1 MNKIFKVIW
10 SKSKQCYIVVSEMA
24 KNHSGK
30 KKIVVASILAAMAV
44 GADMSASVHAV
55 DEGTAKPG
63 GIALGSGSFA
73 GSDGSI
79 ALGKKSYAV
88 GTQRDGTTDPSIAIG
103 QRAVAIGNSSLAVGL
118 DTDIRNSYAVAV
130 GRYATVN
137 GDYGIGMGFKSV
149 ATEHATAVGE
159 SARSKKMGAAAYG
172 VSARG
177 YSQGGVA
184 IGIQSLAGANTFN
197 ADGTPKTFIWND
209 DETTISSYQKFG
221 DVSIGLRTMATGGNA
236 TALGRS
242 AAATEANSIAIG
254 GGDGNALDDNKERTK
269 ASAEK
274 AAAIG
279 YSALASGKSASALGT
294 KASASAENATAIGTG
309 AAASEA
315 NATALGKGATAEKAD
330 AIAIGTGATSGGTSG
345 IAMGNDA
352 QAQAADTIAVG
363 SSSRASNDND
373 SAFGN
378 AATAAGS
385 GSTAIGYQANTTAA
399 NSTAIGAA
407 AQSTKASAT
416 ALGNGAKAFSTS
428 GIAIGEGATV
438 GVAEGRT
445 TAGTTPAVDASNSI
459 AIGKNAK
466 VLAGSGSI
474 ALGANTQITASDVGT
489 SSGSA
494 QKTYPY
500 MLTNTQGTDAVADKE
515 NGIVAIGTKRS
526 STDTGFARRLTG
538 VAGGVGDYDAV
549 NLKQAKAIES
559 SLKKGERHI
568 KATSYTPNG
577 SGTITLNYVDGEN
590 KDVSNETATITDVA
604 KKSDEWTLGIK
615 TTTTT
620 GTKTT
625 SSVSNITPTAPS
637 GSTKKVISLEAG
649 KNIAIDANGNN
660 VKISTTGLDFL
671 SVKSDATANKTM
683 NVRSDIT
690 LKTNRDNDGA
700 TGQHSVAIGAYAE
713 ARNLSS
719 TAIGNEVLAAN
730 NYATALG
737 YDVANSGEG
746 AVAIG
751 KKVNSGTNFSTTI
764 GYHQNTTD
772 RASASVNIGYQST
785 VKSNQSVA
793 IGSTIGTETAAQ
805 YSVAIGYKA
814 KTLGKNA
821 IAIGSSNDGNEV
833 TAGAEN
839 SIAIGTSARVLAGQG
854 SVAIGWGT
862 EVGADDVKNSA
873 KASDAD
879 KVYPYL
885 LGNSSE
891 DAANDAG
898 NGVVAIGKKR
908 SSGDGQTIARRL
920 TGLAGA
926 VGDYDAVNLKQ
937 LKALEANEWLLRT
950 QNGESATPT
959 DVTPTAVQGETKKRV
974 TLKAGDNIAIENNNG
989 TVTIKAKDVVTS
1001 ITSGN
1006 TTALTVSPSNGAV
1019 TITPNIAS
1027 AVGAAN
1033 EDGKLVTSGSV
1044 KTALD
1049 AKIDKTAEMH
1059 IKTGEYTVGSD
1070 GNASLIQ
1077 QNGNNQDQ
1085 SARVVIKDIAKKS
1098 VVDGINTTVGTH
1110 TTQISNLTTAVEG
1123 KVSQTEFDTFKG
1135 KAITFTGDDNQGVAR
1150 TLDTILTVKGGANYT
1165 SNTLNTN
1172 IQVAKDGAAG
1182 ANGLLVKLSDTLTG
1196 IKSLAGDEKNNLI
1209 IKNGTNTVTI
1219 TPGKGDDKGT
1229 VNFGDAKVI
1238 ASNLEAD
1245 ITYRANSVADTAANT
1260 VKLKKG
1266 LNFVAATDATTT
1278 AEGPKAGLSITTG
1291 ADGLVTFGLDKTT
1304 REKVD
1309 NAADKN
1315 LSNLSEAGNNKITN
1329 LAKAAAKETVK
1340 VAPGIN
1346 TTLDTDTT
1354 TTEGVT
1360 TYKVNANDTKV
1371 AIAGDGLSLSGGE
1384 LGATDRVR
1392 TYTLDL
1398 SDATKGKLAAVS
1410 GLATVIGGTT
1420 IADNGTVTGPTFNI
1434 TKAEGGT
1441 ETAKTLKD
1449 AIDKLNKTNEGQNT
1463 TISNLTNTVT
1473 NNYNDLS
1480 TKITNAGTAA
1490 TTAATTKGLNFTGDD
1505 TTDNGKVHRDL
1516 GETLTI
1522 KGGENFTRGTAENNI
1537 KVVKNNNDLDV
1548 KLAENLGNIKEIA
1561 GDGTHDLV
1569 IKNGDTKVTVKA
1581 PKDGNKGSIDFGDTK
1596 LVASNLDA
1604 SIKYRANDDAVGNAK
1619 SVKLADGFNY
1629 VASSD
1634 ATTTADGPKSG
1645 LAITAENDGK
1655 VTFGLDK
1662 ATREKVDNAA
1672 DKNLSNLS
1680 EAGNNKITNLA
1691 KAAAKETVKVA
1702 PGINT
1707 TVDTDT
1713 TTTEGVTTYKVNA
1726 NDTRVAI
1733 TGDGL
1738 AISGGDLGA
1747 TDRVRTYTL
1756 DLSDATK
1763 GKLTAVGNLANVI
1776 GGTTIADNGTVTGPT
1791 FNITNA
1797 AGGTDTATTLK
1808 DAIDKLNK
1816 TNEGQNTTISN
1827 LTTAVTNNYNDLS
1840 NKITNAGT
1848 AATAAATT
1856 KGLNFTGDDTT
1867 DNGKVHRDLGETL
1880 TIKGGE
1886 NFTRGTSENNI
1897 KVVKNNND
1905 LDVKLAENL
1914 GNIKEIAGDGTH
1926 DLVIKNGDTKV
1937 TVKAPKDGNTGSIDF
1952 GDTKLVAS
1960 NLDASIKYRANDDAV
1975 GNAKS
1980 VKLADGFNYVASSDA
1995 TTTADG
2001 PKSGLAITAEDN
2013 GKVTFGLDKATREKV
2028 DNAADKNLSNL
2039 SEAGSNKVTELAK
2052 AAAKEVVK
2060 VAPGINT
2067 TVDTDTTTTE
2077 GVTTYKV
2084 NANDTKVAIAGDG
2097 LAISGG
2103 DLGATDRVRAY
2114 TLDLS
2119 DATKGKLTAVGNL
2132 ANVIGGTTISTD
2144 GTVTGPTFN
2153 ITNATGGTDTATTLK
2168 DAIDKLNATNE
2179 GQNTV
2184 ITKLGDTVTKNYN
2197 TLSDKI
2203 DKAGETAT
2211 NALTEKGLDFY
2222 GNKDAAETDK
2232 VHRNL
2237 GQTLKVKGA
2246 ENFTREATAT
2256 NNIDVVK
2263 NTAGDGFDVKLAENL
2278 GNIKEIAGDGNND
2291 LVIKNGDTKVTVK
2304 APKDGNV
2311 GSIDF
2316 GDTKLV
2322 ASNLDAS
2329 IKYRVN
2335 DDAAANAKSV
2345 KLADGFNYVASN
2357 DATTTA
2363 EGPKSGLAITAE
2375 NNGKVTFGLDK
2386 ATRTIL
2392 DNAASK
2398 TYVNDAIT
2406 NLNSAVTGNARLNFA
2421 GNATK
2426 DAQDGDVEKVSLAL
2440 ATGTLHIK
2448 GDATDITTTAKDD
2461 TVTIGLTDAT
2471 KGKLKAVSGLA
2482 TVIGGTTINTDGTV
2496 TGPTFNITKAEGG
2509 TETANTL
2516 KDAIDKLNKTNEGQN
2531 TAITKLGD
2539 TVTKNYNTL
2548 SDKIDKAGETTTNAL
2563 TEKGLDFY
2571 GNKDAAETDKVHRN
2585 LGQTLK
2591 VKGAE
2596 NFTREATA
2604 TNNIDVVKNTAGD
2617 GFDVKLA
2624 ENLGN
2629 IKEIA
2634 GDGNNDLVIKN
2645 GDTKVTV
2652 KAPKDG
2658 NTGSIDFGDTKLV
2671 ASNLDASIKYRAN
2684 DDAAA
2689 NAKSVKLADG
2699 FNYVAS
2705 NDATTT
2711 AEGPK
2716 SGLAIT
2722 AEENGKVTFG
2732 LDKATREKVDNA
2744 ADKNLTNLSEAGN
2757 NKITN
2762 LAKAAAKETVKVA
2775 PGINTTV
2782 DTDTTTTEG
2791 VTTYKVNANDTKV
2804 AITGDGLAISGGDLG
2819 AADRVRTYTLDL
2831 SDATKGKLTAVSGLA
2846 TVIGGTTIADNGTV
2860 TGPTFNITNAAGTN
2874 ETAST
2879 IKEAIEKLNTT
2890 NAGQNTTISN
2900 LTKTVNDNYTDLS
2913 KKITEGSTAV
2923 TNTITTKGLNFTGDD
2938 TTDNG
2943 KVHRDLGETLTIK
2956 GGENFTRG
2964 TAENNIKVVKNNNDL
2979 DVKLAENLGNI
2990 KEIAGDGTHDLVIKN
3005 GDTKVTVKAP
3015 KDGNTGSIDF
3025 GDTKL
3030 VASNLDASIKYRAN
3044 DDTVGNAKSVKLA
3057 DGFNYVASSDVTT
3070 TADGPKSGLAIT
3082 AENDGKVT
3090 FGLDKATRTILDDAA
3105 SKAYVNEAITNLNTT
3120 VTGNARLNFAGNATK
3135 DAQDADVEKVSLAL
3149 ATGTLHI
3156 KGDATD
3162 ITTTAKDDTV
3172 TIGLTD
3178 ATKGKL
3184 KAVSGLATV
3193 IGGTNIT
3200 TDGTVTGPTF
3210 NITNATGGTDTA
3222 TTLKDAIDKLN
3233 ATNEGQNT
3241 AITKLGDTVT
3251 KNYNTLSD
3259 KIDKAGETTTNAL
3272 TEKGLDFYGN
3282 KDAAETDKVHRNL
3295 GQTLKVKGAENFTR
3309 EATATNNIDVVKNT
3323 AGDGFDVKL
3332 AENLGNI
3339 KEIAGDGTHDLV
3351 IKNGDTKV
3359 TVKAPKDGNTGSIDF
3374 GDTKLVTNN
3383 LDANI
3388 SYKAGTET
3396 DKKTVKLQD
3405 GFNFVAGTGTVA
3417 PKNLEAG
3424 TASPTAAT
3432 DSVEPKK
3439 GIAISTAANGVV
3451 NIGLDSDTR
3460 GAIDNAADKNLS
3472 NLSEAGNNKIT
3483 NLAKAAAKETVKVAP
3498 GINTTLD
3505 TDTTTTEGVTTYKVN
3520 ANDTKVAIAGDGLAI
3535 SGGDLGATDRVRAY
3549 TLDLSDA
3556 TKGKLTAVGNLAN
3569 VIGGTTIATDGTVTG
3584 PTFNITN
3591 ATGGTDTANTL
3602 KDAIDKLNATN
3613 EGQNTAITKL
3623 GDTVT
3628 NNYKEL
3634 TKKIENAGETATNA
3648 LTEKGLDFY
3657 GNKDAAETDKVH
3669 RNLGQTLKVKGAEN
3683 FTREATATNNID
3695 VVKNTAGDGFDVK
3708 LAENLGNIKEIAG
3721 DGTHDL
3727 VIKNGDTKVTVKAPK
3742 DGNTGSIDF
3751 GDTKLVTNNLDANI
3765 SYKAGTE
3772 TDKKT
3777 VKLQDGFNFVAG
3789 TGTVAPKHLEAG
3801 TASPTEATDSV
3812 EPKKGIA
3819 ISTAANGVV
3828 NIGLDSDTRGAI
3840 DNAASKDYVATE
3852 LANLNTTI
3860 TGNAN
3865 LNFAGNVTK
3874 DAQDADVEKVGL
3886 ALAKGILHIKGDT
3899 TDITTTAKGD
3909 TVTIG
3914 LTPVAQGKLA
3924 AVGNLANVIG
3934 GTTITTDGTVTGPT
3948 FNITNAAGGTDT
3960 ATTLK
3965 DAIDKLNATNEG
3977 QNTAI
3982 TKLGDTVTKNYNT
3995 LSDKIDKAGETTTN
4009 ALTEKG
4015 LDFYGNKDAAETDK
4029 VHRNLGQTLKVK
4041 GAENFT
4047 REATATNNID
4057 VVKNTAGDGFDVKLA
4072 ENLGNIKE
4080 IAGDGKTDLVIKNGD
4095 TKVTVKAPK
4104 DGNTGSIDF
4113 GDTKLVT
4120 NNLDA
4125 NISYKA
4131 GTETDK
4137 KTVKLQ
4143 DGFNFV
4149 AGTGTVAPKH
4159 LEAGT
4164 ASPTEATDS
4173 VEPKKGIAISTAAN
4187 GVVNIGLD
4195 SDTRGTIDNAADKN
4209 LSNLSEAGNNKITNL
4224 AKAAAKETVKVA
4236 PGINTTVDTDT
4247 TTTEGVTTYKV
4258 NANDTKVA
4266 IAGNGL
4272 AISGGDLG
4280 ATDRVRTYT
4289 LDLSDAT
4296 KGKLTAVGGLA
4307 TVIGGTTIAD
4317 NGTVTGPTFNIT
4329 NATGGTDTA
4338 NTLKDAID
4346 KLNATNEG
4354 QNTAIT
4360 KLGDTVTNNYKELTK
4375 KIENAGETATNALT
4389 EKGLDFY
4396 GNKDAAETDKVHRNL
4411 GQTLKV
4417 KGAENFTREATATN
4431 NIDVV
4436 KNTAGDG
4443 FDVKLAENL
4452 GNIKEIAG
4460 DGTHDLVIKN
4470 GDTKVTVK
4478 APKDGNTGSIDFG
4491 DTKLV
4496 TNNLDANI
4504 SYKAGTE
4511 TDKKTVKLQD
4521 GFNFVAGTGTVA
4533 PKHLEAGTASPTEA
4547 TDSVEPKKGIAI
4559 STAANGVVNI
4569 GLDSDTRG
4577 TIDNAADKNLSN
4589 LSEAGNNKITN
4600 LAKAAAKETVKVADG
4615 INTTVDTDT
4624 TTTEGVT
4631 TYKVNANDTKVAIA
4645 GDGLAISGGDLGA
4658 TDRVRAYTLDL
4669 SDATKGKLTAVGNLA
4684 NVIGGTTISTDGTV
4698 TGPTFNITNA
4708 TGGTDTA
4715 TTLKDAI
4722 DKLNATNEGQNTAI
4736 TKLGDTVTK
4745 NYNTLSDKI
4754 DKAGETTTNAL
4765 TEKGLDFYGN
4775 KDAAETDKVHRNLG
4789 QTLKVKGAE
4798 NFTREATATNNI
4810 DVVKNTAGDGFDVKL
4825 AENLGNIKEI
4835 AGDGTHDLVIKNGD
4849 TKVTVKAPKDGE
4861 KGSIDF
4867 GDTKLVTNNLDANIS
4882 YKAGTETDKKTVKLQ
4897 DGFNFVAGT
4906 GTVAPKNL
4914 EAGTASPTEATD
4926 SVEPKKGIAISTAAN
4941 GVVNIGLD
4949 SDTRGAIDNA
4959 ADKNLSNLS
4968 ETGSNKVTELAKA
4981 AAKEVV
4987 KVAPGINTTVDTDTT
5002 TTEGVTTYKVNA
5014 NDTKVAIAGNGLAIS
5029 GGDLGATDRVRT
5041 YTLDLSDATKGKLT
5055 AVGNLANVIGG
5066 TTISTD
5072 GTVTGPTFNI
5082 TNATGGTDTAT
5093 TLKDAI
5099 DKLNATNEGQNTAI
5113 TKLGDTVTKNYNT
5126 LSDKIDKAGETTTN
5140 ALTEKGL
5147 DFYGNKDAAETD
5159 KVHRNLGQT
5168 LKVKGAENFTREATA
5183 TNNIDVVKNTAGD
5196 GFDVK
5201 LAENLGNIKEIAG
5214 DGKTDLVI
5222 KNGDTKVTVKAPK
5235 DGNTGSIDF
5244 GDTKLVTNNLDANIS
5259 YKAGSETDKKTVKLQ
5274 DGFNFVAG
5282 TGTVA
5287 PKHLEAGTAS
5297 PTATTDGV
5305 TPKKGIVISTEANGV
5320 VNIGLDNDTRSA
5332 IDNAANQDLSNLT
5345 TAGKKVITD
5354 AAQGSVKVATGKNVT
5369 IDTETKDNVTTY
5381 TVNANDTLVTSDNTL
5396 VTVNGGT
5403 LGEDKVRTY
5412 TLGLST
5418 AVTDKLAQL
5427 SAKNADGRDGKL
5439 GSETDAIASK
5449 DIAKADG
5456 LNGETA
5462 TYKVNALRHGEAGS
5476 VVYTDADGNRIVKA
5490 TDGNYYKASEVNANG
5505 VVKTPT
5511 ENNGVAPVAIEKA
5524 TIVAT
5529 LVNTNGTT
5537 APAADDTN
5545 KVATTKLTNIKEA
5558 AITATSND
5566 AVTGR
5571 QLHGLK
5577 SDLATV
5583 LGGNSTVDA
5592 NGAFTGPTY
5601 NITKD
5606 DGTNTTD
5613 PVKNIGDAI
5622 TKLDTRINNANTT
5635 LSTKGLDFYGNKDTA
5650 DTDKVHRNLGEAL
5663 KVKGAENFT
5672 RAEGTK
5678 NNIDVVKN
5686 AAGDGFDVKLAENL
5700 GNIKEI
5706 AGDGKTDLVIKNG
5719 DATITVKPGKAGST
5733 DPDTGTVTPP
5743 TNPSVDFGNTTLV
5756 VKNIEADITYRA
5768 NNAEDADAHTV
5779 KLKKG
5784 LNFVAGTGTVAPKHL
5799 EVGTASPTATTDG
5812 VTPKKGIVISTEAN
5826 GVVNIG
5832 LDNDTR
5838 SAIDN
5843 AANQDL
5849 SNLTTAGKKV
5859 ITDAAQGAVKVAA
5872 GNNITVDTETKDN
5885 VTKYTVNGRDTTVKA
5900 AENGSVSVTGG
5911 TLNDKGERE
5920 YTVDLTDA
5928 TKAQINRIDGIDTRL
5943 TTAEGNITTLQGD
5956 MKQAKQDI
5964 TTLQGDMKQA
5974 KTDIITLQ
5982 GDMKQAKQDITTN
5995 TNNISTNTQ
6004 NIKNNTADIAKNAK
6018 NIEALQGNSAKK
6030 DLSNLTNAGKDVV
6043 TGLVNVVGTNG
6054 ITVTN
6059 ATDTTSRVKTFTAKL
6074 DDKVTFGKDG
6084 NKITIDG
6091 TTGAITAPTATINVV
6106 NTNTVQVGDANKTNT
6121 AVTPEGVTVTTKQP
6135 NGTVT
6140 STVIIKDGTVSG
6152 LTNTKWDPTKVTDA
6166 DRSKAATQ
6174 GQMKDVSDTLQKGR
6188 VFAADTGVQST
6199 IVALGETLTIKGGA
6213 KGSLTDNNIGVE
6225 LTAATAKE
6233 PATMTVRLAKDVKM
6247 KDGSTTYEYYLPE
6260 FKPGTEEPVKNPD
6273 GTVKYKTDAKG
6284 NPITLVTTTVNGDGV
6299 TITPVKGLNKPS
6311 VSLTADG
6318 LDNGGNAIHNV
6329 GPGTAP
6335 NDAATVGQVSA
6346 TAGTL
6351 SRRVNEVGAHAAAL
6365 AAMNPLSYDPLKKS
6379 QVMAGYGAYKGNS
6392 AVALGVAHYA
6402 NEDTLFNV
6410 GVSVGN
6416 GENMVNAGMTYRFG
6430 GEDSMI
6436 PERYKGGPI
6445 SSVYVMQDEITA
6457 LKAENARK
6465 DVENAKKEAENE
6477 EMKAQ
6482 IKMLIERVTMLEAKK

>member
-44 GADMSASVHAV
+44 GADMSVSVQAV

-197 ADGTPKTFIWND
+197 ADGTPKTFIWDD
-209 DETTISSYQKFG
+209 DETTISNYQKFG

-242 AAATEANSIAIG
+242 AAATAANSIAIG
-254 GGDGNALDDNKERTK
+254 GGDGNKLDDNKERTQ

-489 SSGSA
+489 SSGAA

-538 VAGGVGDYDAV
+538 VAGGVSDYDAV

-713 ARNLSS
+713 ARSLSS

-751 KKVNSGTNFSTTI
+751 KKVNSSTNFSTTI

-862 EVGADDVKNSA
+862 EVGADDVKSSA

-885 LGNSSE
+885 LDKSSGDE
-891 DAANDAG
+891 ANDAG

-937 LKALEANEWLLRT
+937 LKALESNEWLLRT
-950 QNGESATPT
+950 QDGDNATPT
-959 DVTPTAVQGETKKRV
+959 DVTPASVQGETKKRV

-1006 TTALTVSPSNGAV
+1006 TTALTVSPSKGAV

-1059 IKTGEYTVGSD
+1059 IKTGEYTVGTD

-1085 SARVVIKDIAKKS
+1085 STRVVIKDIAKKS
-1098 VVDGINTTVGTH
+1098 VVDGINTTVNTH
-1110 TTQISNLTTAVEG
+1110 TSQIANLTTMVGG
-1123 KVSQTEFDTFKG
+1123 KVSQTDFDTFK
-1135 KAITFTGDDNQGVAR
+1135 AQPITFTGDDNAGVAR
-1150 TLDTILTVKGGANYT
+1150 TLGTTLTVKGGANYT
-1165 SNTLNTN
+1165 STTPNTN
-1172 IQVAKDGAAG
+1172 IQVVKDGSTG
-1182 ANGLLVKLSDTLTG
+1182 ADGLLVKLSDKLSG
-1196 IKSLAGDEKNNLI
+1196 MKEIAGDGTNDLI
-1209 IKNGTNTVTI
+1209 IKNGDTKVTVKAPKDGNTGSI
-1219 TPGKGDDKGT
+1219 D
-1229 VNFGDAKVI
+1229 FGDTKLV
-1238 ASNLEAD
+1238 ASNLDAS
-1245 ITYRANSVADTAANT
+1245 IKYRANDDTAANAKS
-1260 VKLKKG
+1260 VKLADG
-1266 LNFVAATDATTT
+1266 FNYVASNDATTT
-1278 AEGPKAGLSITTG
+1278 AEGPKSGLAITAEENG
-1291 ADGLVTFGLDKTT
+1291 KVTFGLDKDT
-1304 REKVD
+1304 RSKVD

-1340 VAPGIN
+1340 VADGIN
-1346 TTLDTDTT
+1346 TKVDTDTT

-1371 AIAGDGLSLSGGE
+1371 AIAGDGLAISGGD

-1398 SDATKGKLAAVS
+1398 SNATKGKLTAIG
-1410 GLATVIGGTT
+1410 GLATVIGGTSIT
-1420 IADNGTVTGPTFNI
+1420 NNGTVTGPTFNI

-1522 KGGENFTRGTAENNI
+1522 KGGENFTRGTSENNI

-1581 PKDGNKGSIDFGDTK
+1581 PKDGNTGSIDFGDTK

-1604 SIKYRANDDAVGNAK
+1604 SIKYRANDDAAANAK

-1629 VASSD
+1629 VASND
-1634 ATTTADGPKSG
+1634 ATTTAEGPKSG
-1645 LAITAENDGK
+1645 LAITAEDNGK

-1886 NFTRGTSENNI
+1886 NFTRGAGENNI
-1897 KVVKNNND
+1897 KVVKNSND
-1905 LDVKLAENL
+1905 LDVKLAENLGNIKEIAGDGKTDLVIKNGDTKVTVKAPKDGNTGSIDFGDTKLVASNLDASIKYRANDDTAANAKSVKLADGFNYVASNDATTTAEGPKSGLAITAEDNGKVTFGLDKATRTTIDNAADKNLSNLSEAGNNKITNLAKAAAKETVKVAPGINTTVDTDTTTTEGVTTYKVNANDTKVAIAGDGLAISGGDLGATDRVRTYTLDLSDATKGKLAAVSGLATVIGGTTIADNGTVTGPTFNITNATGGTDTANTLKDAIDKLNATNEGQNTAITKLGDTVTKNYNTLSDKIDKAGETTTNALTEKGLDFYGNKDAAETDKVHRNLGQALKVKGAENFTREATATNNIDVVKNTAGDGFDVKLAENL

-1960 NLDASIKYRANDDAV
+1960 NLDASIKYRANDEAV
-1975 GNAKS
+1975 
-1980 VKLADGFNYVASSDA
+1980 
-1995 TTTADG
+1995 
-2001 PKSGLAITAEDN
+2001 
-2013 GKVTFGLDKATREKV
+2013 
-2028 DNAADKNLSNL
+2028 
-2039 SEAGSNKVTELAK
+2039 
-2052 AAAKEVVK
+2052 
-2060 VAPGINT
+2060 
-2067 TVDTDTTTTE
+2067 
-2077 GVTTYKV
+2077 
-2084 NANDTKVAIAGDG
+2084 
-2097 LAISGG
+2097 
-2103 DLGATDRVRAY
+2103 
-2114 TLDLS
+2114 
-2119 DATKGKLTAVGNL
+2119 
-2132 ANVIGGTTISTD
+2132 
-2144 GTVTGPTFN
+2144 
-2153 ITNATGGTDTATTLK
+2153 
-2168 DAIDKLNATNE
+2168 
-2179 GQNTV
+2179 
-2184 ITKLGDTVTKNYN
+2184 
-2197 TLSDKI
+2197 
-2203 DKAGETAT
+2203 
-2211 NALTEKGLDFY
+2211 
-2222 GNKDAAETDK
+2222 
-2232 VHRNL
+2232 
-2237 GQTLKVKGA
+2237 
-2246 ENFTREATAT
+2246 
-2256 NNIDVVK
+2256 
-2263 NTAGDGFDVKLAENL
+2263 
-2278 GNIKEIAGDGNND
+2278 
-2291 LVIKNGDTKVTVK
+2291 
-2304 APKDGNV
+2304 
-2311 GSIDF
+2311 
-2316 GDTKLV
+2316 
-2322 ASNLDAS
+2322 
-2329 IKYRVN
+2329 
-2335 DDAAANAKSV
+2335 ANAKSV
-2345 KLADGFNYVASN
+2345 KLADGFNYIASN

-2363 EGPKSGLAITAE
+2363 EGPKSGLAIKAE
-2375 NNGKVTFGLDK
+2375 ENGKVTFGLDK
-2386 ATRTIL
+2386 ATRTTL

-2426 DAQDGDVEKVSLAL
+2426 DAQDVDVEKVSLAL

-2471 KGKLKAVSGLA
+2471 KGKLTAVGGLA
-2482 TVIGGTTINTDGTV
+2482 TVIGGTNITADGTV
-2496 TGPTFNITKAEGG
+2496 TGPTFNITNATGG
-2509 TETANTL
+2509 TDTANTL
-2516 KDAIDKLNKTNEGQN
+2516 KDAIDKLNATNEGQN

-2585 LGQTLK
+2585 LGQALK

-2634 GDGNNDLVIKN
+2634 GDGTHDLVIKN

-2671 ASNLDASIKYRAN
+2671 ANNLDANISYKAGTET
-2684 DDAAA
+2684 D
-2689 NAKSVKLADG
+2689 KKTVKLQDG
-2699 FNYVAS
+2699 FNFVAGTGTVAPKHLEAGTAS
-2705 NDATTT
+2705 PTEATDSVEPKKGIAIST
-2711 AEGPK
+2711 A
-2716 SGLAIT
+2716 A
-2722 AEENGKVTFG
+2722 NGVVNIG
-2732 LDKATREKVDNA
+2732 LDSDTRGTIDNA
-2744 ADKNLTNLSEAGN
+2744 ADRNLSNLSETGN

-2804 AITGDGLAISGGDLG
+2804 AIAGDGLAISGGDLG
-2819 AADRVRTYTLDL
+2819 TTDRVRTYTLDL
-2831 SDATKGKLTAVSGLA
+2831 SDATKGKLAAVSGLA

-2860 TGPTFNITNAAGTN
+2860 TGPTFNITNAAGDTD
-2874 ETAST
+2874 TANT
-2879 IKEAIEKLNTT
+2879 LKDAIDKLNTT

-2964 TAENNIKVVKNNNDL
+2964 TSENNIKVVKNNNDL

-3295 GQTLKVKGAENFTR
+3295 GQALKVKGAENFTREATATNNIDVVKNTAGDGFDVKLAENLGNIKEIAGDGTHDLVIKNGDTKVTVKAPKDGNTGSIDFGDTKLVTNNLDANISYKAGTEADKKTVKLQDGFNFVAGTGTVAPKNLEAGTASPTEATDSVEPKKGIAISTAANGVVNIGLDSGTRGAIDNAADKNLSNLSEAGNNKITNLAKAAAKETVKVADGINTKVDTDTTTTEGVTTYKVNANDTKVAIAGDGLAISGGDLGATDRVRTYTLDLSDATKGKLTAVGNLANVIGGTTIATDGTVTGPTFNITNATGGTDTATTLKDAIDKLNATNEGQNTAITKLGDTVTKNYNTLSDKIDKAGETTTNALTEKGLDFYGNKDAAETDKVHRNLGQALKVKGAENFTR

-3396 DKKTVKLQD
+3396 DKKAVKLQD
-3405 GFNFVAGTGTVA
+3405 GFNF
-3417 PKNLEAG
+3417 
-3424 TASPTAAT
+3424 
-3432 DSVEPKK
+3432 
-3439 GIAISTAANGVV
+3439 I
-3451 NIGLDSDTR
+3451 
-3460 GAIDNAADKNLS
+3460 
-3472 NLSEAGNNKIT
+3472 
-3483 NLAKAAAKETVKVAP
+3483 
-3498 GINTTLD
+3498 
-3505 TDTTTTEGVTTYKVN
+3505 
-3520 ANDTKVAIAGDGLAI
+3520 
-3535 SGGDLGATDRVRAY
+3535 
-3549 TLDLSDA
+3549 
-3556 TKGKLTAVGNLAN
+3556 
-3569 VIGGTTIATDGTVTG
+3569 
-3584 PTFNITN
+3584 
-3591 ATGGTDTANTL
+3591 
-3602 KDAIDKLNATN
+3602 
-3613 EGQNTAITKL
+3613 
-3623 GDTVT
+3623 
-3628 NNYKEL
+3628 
-3634 TKKIENAGETATNA
+3634 
-3648 LTEKGLDFY
+3648 
-3657 GNKDAAETDKVH
+3657 
-3669 RNLGQTLKVKGAEN
+3669 
-3683 FTREATATNNID
+3683 
-3695 VVKNTAGDGFDVK
+3695 
-3708 LAENLGNIKEIAG
+3708 
-3721 DGTHDL
+3721 
-3727 VIKNGDTKVTVKAPK
+3727 
-3742 DGNTGSIDF
+3742 
-3751 GDTKLVTNNLDANI
+3751 
-3765 SYKAGTE
+3765 
-3772 TDKKT
+3772 
-3777 VKLQDGFNFVAG
+3777 AG

-3886 ALAKGILHIKGDT
+3886 ALAKGTLHIKGDT

-4029 VHRNLGQTLKVK
+4029 VHRNLGQ
-4041 GAENFT
+4041 A
-4047 REATATNNID
+4047 
-4057 VVKNTAGDGFDVKLA
+4057 
-4072 ENLGNIKE
+4072 
-4080 IAGDGKTDLVIKNGD
+4080 
-4095 TKVTVKAPK
+4095 
-4104 DGNTGSIDF
+4104 
-4113 GDTKLVT
+4113 
-4120 NNLDA
+4120 
-4125 NISYKA
+4125 
-4131 GTETDK
+4131 
-4137 KTVKLQ
+4137 
-4143 DGFNFV
+4143 
-4149 AGTGTVAPKH
+4149 
-4159 LEAGT
+4159 
-4164 ASPTEATDS
+4164 
-4173 VEPKKGIAISTAAN
+4173 
-4187 GVVNIGLD
+4187 
-4195 SDTRGTIDNAADKN
+4195 
-4209 LSNLSEAGNNKITNL
+4209 
-4224 AKAAAKETVKVA
+4224 
-4236 PGINTTVDTDT
+4236 
-4247 TTTEGVTTYKV
+4247 
-4258 NANDTKVA
+4258 
-4266 IAGNGL
+4266 
-4272 AISGGDLG
+4272 
-4280 ATDRVRTYT
+4280 
-4289 LDLSDAT
+4289 
-4296 KGKLTAVGGLA
+4296 
-4307 TVIGGTTIAD
+4307 
-4317 NGTVTGPTFNIT
+4317 
-4329 NATGGTDTA
+4329 
-4338 NTLKDAID
+4338 
-4346 KLNATNEG
+4346 
-4354 QNTAIT
+4354 
-4360 KLGDTVTNNYKELTK
+4360 
-4375 KIENAGETATNALT
+4375 
-4389 EKGLDFY
+4389 
-4396 GNKDAAETDKVHRNL
+4396 
-4411 GQTLKV
+4411 LKV

-4511 TDKKTVKLQD
+4511 ADKKTVKLQD

-4533 PKHLEAGTASPTEA
+4533 PKNLEAGTASPTAA

-4577 TIDNAADKNLSN
+4577 AIDNAADKNLSN

-4615 INTTVDTDT
+4615 INTKVDTDT

-4658 TDRVRAYTLDL
+4658 TDRVRTYTLDL

-4684 NVIGGTTISTDGTV
+4684 NVIGGTTITTDGTV

-4708 TGGTDTA
+4708 TGDTDTA

-4789 QTLKVKGAE
+4789 QALKVKGAE

-4825 AENLGNIKEI
+4825 AENIGNIKEI
-4835 AGDGTHDLVIKNGD
+4835 AGDGTH
-4849 TKVTVKAPKDGE
+4849 
-4861 KGSIDF
+4861 
-4867 GDTKLVTNNLDANIS
+4867 
-4882 YKAGTETDKKTVKLQ
+4882 
-4897 DGFNFVAGT
+4897 
-4906 GTVAPKNL
+4906 
-4914 EAGTASPTEATD
+4914 
-4926 SVEPKKGIAISTAAN
+4926 
-4941 GVVNIGLD
+4941 
-4949 SDTRGAIDNA
+4949 
-4959 ADKNLSNLS
+4959 
-4968 ETGSNKVTELAKA
+4968 
-4981 AAKEVV
+4981 
-4987 KVAPGINTTVDTDTT
+4987 
-5002 TTEGVTTYKVNA
+5002 
-5014 NDTKVAIAGNGLAIS
+5014 
-5029 GGDLGATDRVRT
+5029 
-5041 YTLDLSDATKGKLT
+5041 
-5055 AVGNLANVIGG
+5055 
-5066 TTISTD
+5066 
-5072 GTVTGPTFNI
+5072 
-5082 TNATGGTDTAT
+5082 
-5093 TLKDAI
+5093 
-5099 DKLNATNEGQNTAI
+5099 
-5113 TKLGDTVTKNYNT
+5113 
-5126 LSDKIDKAGETTTN
+5126 
-5140 ALTEKGL
+5140 
-5147 DFYGNKDAAETD
+5147 
-5159 KVHRNLGQT
+5159 
-5168 LKVKGAENFTREATA
+5168 
-5183 TNNIDVVKNTAGD
+5183 
-5196 GFDVK
+5196 
-5201 LAENLGNIKEIAG
+5201 
-5214 DGKTDLVI
+5214 DLVI

-5259 YKAGSETDKKTVKLQ
+5259 YKAGTETDKKAVKLQ
-5274 DGFNFVAG
+5274 DGFNFIAG

-5305 TPKKGIVISTEANGV
+5305 IPKKGIVISTEANGV

-5439 GSETDAIASK
+5439 GSEADAIASK

-5476 VVYTDADGNRIVKA
+5476 IVYTDADGNRIVKA
-5490 TDGNYYKASEVNANG
+5490 TDGNYYKATEVNANG
-5505 VVKTPT
+5505 VVKTPA

-5606 DGTNTTD
+5606 DGSNTSE
-5613 PVKNIGDAI
+5613 PVKNVGDAI

-5733 DPDTGTVTPP
+5733 DPDTGTVTPA

-5799 EVGTASPTATTDG
+5799 EAGTASPTATTDG

-5900 AENGSVSVTGG
+5900 AENGSVSVIGG

-5943 TTAEGNITTLQGD
+5943 TTAENNITTLQGD

-5974 KTDIITLQ
+5974 KTDITTLQ
-5982 GDMKQAKQDITTN
+5982 GDMKQAKQDITNN
-5995 TNNISTNTQ
+5995 TNNIATNTQ

-6018 NIEALQGNSAKK
+6018 DIAALQGNSATK

-6059 ATDTTSRVKTFTAKL
+6059 ATDTVSRVKTFTAKL
-6074 DDKVTFGKDG
+6074 DDKVTFGQGDKQ
-6084 NKITIDG
+6084 ITVDG
-6091 TTGAITAPTATINVV
+6091 TTGTITAPNATINVV

-6188 VFAADTGVQST
+6188 VFAADTGVAST
-6199 IVALGETLTIKGGA
+6199 TVALGDTLAIKGGA
-6213 KGSLTDNNIGVE
+6213 NGRLTDNNIGVE

-6346 TAGTL
+6346 AAGTL

-6392 AVALGVAHYA
+6392 ALALGVAHYA

-6482 IKMLIERVTMLEAKK
+6482 IKMLIERVTMLEAKKS

>member
-44 GADMSASVHAV
+44 GADMSVSVHAL

-63 GIALGSGSFA
+63 GVAIGAGSFA

-254 GGDGNALDDNKERTK
+254 GGDGNALDDNKERTQ

-294 KASASAENATAIGTG
+294 KAKASAENASAIGTG
-309 AAASEA
+309 AEALEA
-315 NATALGKGATAEKAD
+315 NATALGKGASAEKAD

-352 QAQAADTIAVG
+352 QAQAKDTIAVG

-438 GVAEGRT
+438 GIAEGRT
-445 TAGTTPAVDASNSI
+445 TAGTTPAVDAPNSI

-489 SSGSA
+489 SSGAA

-515 NGIVAIGTKRS
+515 YGIVAIGTKRS

-538 VAGGVGDYDAV
+538 VAGGVSDYDAV

-671 SVKSDATANKTM
+671 SVKSDATANKVM
-683 NVRSDIT
+683 EVRSDIT

-719 TAIGNEVLAAN
+719 TAIGNEVVAAN

-737 YDVANSGEG
+737 YNIANSGEG
-746 AVAIG
+746 SVAIG
-751 KKVNSGTNFSTTI
+751 KRVNVDKSFATTI
-764 GYHQNTTD
+764 GYHQNTTGNG
-772 RASASVNIGYQST
+772 SASVNIGYQST
-785 VKSNQSVA
+785 VKANQSVGL
-793 IGSTIGTETAAQ
+793 GSTINIDDKAQ
-805 YSVAIGYKA
+805 YSTAIGYKA
-814 KTLGKNA
+814 KTLDKNA
-821 IAIGSSNDGNEV
+821 IAIGSSNDQSEV
-833 TAGAEN
+833 IAGGES
-839 SIAIGTSARVLAGQG
+839 SIAIGTSAQAKANHSVAIGTSAKVLGGQG

-862 EVGADDVKNSA
+862 EIGENEVTLSNKVP
-873 KASDAD
+873 DAQ
-879 KVYPYL
+879 KTYAYL
-885 LGNSSE
+885 LDKSSE
-891 DAANDAG
+891 DAANDVG
-898 NGVVAIGKKR
+898 NGIVAIGKKR
-908 SSGDGQTIARRL
+908 SSNDGQTIARRL

-937 LKALEANEWLLRT
+937 LKALESNEWLLRT
-950 QNGESATPT
+950 QNGENATPT
-959 DVTPTAVQGETKKRV
+959 DVTPTTVEGQTKKRV

-1006 TTALTVSPSNGAV
+1006 TTALTVTPSNGAV

-1033 EDGKLVTSGSV
+1033 EDAKLVTSGVV

-1059 IKTGEYTVGSD
+1059 IKTGEYTVGTD

-1085 SARVVIKDIAKKS
+1085 STRVVIKDIAKKS
-1098 VVDGINTTVGTH
+1098 VVDGINTTVNTH
-1110 TTQISNLTTAVEG
+1110 TSQIANLTTMVGG
-1123 KVSQTEFDTFKG
+1123 KVSQSEFDTFKG

-1150 TLDTILTVKGGANYT
+1150 TLDTTLTVKGGANYT

-1172 IQVAKDGAAG
+1172 IQVAKDGSTG
-1182 ANGLLVKLSDTLTG
+1182 ADGLLVKLSDKLSG
-1196 IKSLAGDEKNNLI
+1196 MKEIAGDGTNDLI
-1209 IKNGTNTVTI
+1209 IKNGDTKVTVKAPKDGNTGSI
-1219 TPGKGDDKGT
+1219 D
-1229 VNFGDAKVI
+1229 FGDTKLV
-1238 ASNLEAD
+1238 ASNLDAS
-1245 ITYRANSVADTAANT
+1245 IKYRANDDTAANAKS
-1260 VKLKKG
+1260 VKLADG
-1266 LNFVAATDATTT
+1266 FNYVASNDATTT
-1278 AEGPKAGLSITTG
+1278 AEGPKSGLAITAEENG
-1291 ADGLVTFGLDKTT
+1291 KVTFGLDKDT
-1304 REKVD
+1304 RSKVD

-1315 LSNLSEAGNNKITN
+1315 LSNLSEAGNDKITN

-1346 TTLDTDTT
+1346 TTVDTDTT

-1371 AIAGDGLSLSGGE
+1371 AIAGDGLSISGGD

-1398 SDATKGKLAAVS
+1398 SDATKGKLTAVG

-1434 TKAEGGT
+1434 TNAAGGT
-1441 ETAKTLKD
+1441 DTATTLKD

-1463 TISNLTNTVT
+1463 TISNLTTAVT

-1480 TKITNAGTAA
+1480 NKITNAGTAA
-1490 TTAATTKGLNFTGDD
+1490 TAAATAKGLNFTGDD

-1522 KGGENFTRGTAENNI
+1522 KGGENFTRGTSENNI

-1581 PKDGNKGSIDFGDTK
+1581 PKDGNTGSIDFGDTK

-1848 AATAAATT
+1848 AATAAATA

-1867 DNGKVHRDLGETL
+1867 DNGKVHRDLGDTL

-1960 NLDASIKYRANDDAV
+1960 NLDASIKYRANDEAV
-1975 GNAKS
+1975 ANAKS
-1980 VKLADGFNYVASSDA
+1980 VKLADGFNYIASNDA
-1995 TTTADG
+1995 TTTAEG
-2001 PKSGLAITAEDN
+2001 PKSGLAIKAEEN
-2013 GKVTFGLDKATREKV
+2013 GKVTFGLDKATRTTL
-2028 DNAADKNLSNL
+2028 DNAASKTYVNDAITNLNSAVTGNARL
-2039 SEAGSNKVTELAK
+2039 NFAGNATKDAQDADVEKISLALATGTLHIK
-2052 AAAKEVVK
+2052 GDA
-2060 VAPGINT
+2060 
-2067 TVDTDTTTTE
+2067 TDITTTAKGDT
-2077 GVTTYKV
+2077 VT
-2084 NANDTKVAIAGDG
+2084 IG
-2097 LAISGG
+2097 L
-2103 DLGATDRVRAY
+2103 T
-2114 TLDLS
+2114 
-2119 DATKGKLTAVGNL
+2119 DATKGKLTAVGGL
-2132 ANVIGGTTISTD
+2132 ATVIGGTNITAD

-2153 ITNATGGTDTATTLK
+2153 ITNATGGTDTANTLK

-2179 GQNTV
+2179 GQNTA

-2237 GQTLKVKGA
+2237 GQALKVKGA

-2278 GNIKEIAGDGNND
+2278 GNIKEIAGDGTHD

-2304 APKDGNV
+2304 APKDGNK

-2329 IKYRVN
+2329 IKYRAN
-2335 DDAAANAKSV
+2335 DDTAANAKSV

-2375 NNGKVTFGLDK
+2375 D
-2386 ATRTIL
+2386 
-2392 DNAASK
+2392 
-2398 TYVNDAIT
+2398 
-2406 NLNSAVTGNARLNFA
+2406 
-2421 GNATK
+2421 
-2426 DAQDGDVEKVSLAL
+2426 
-2440 ATGTLHIK
+2440 
-2448 GDATDITTTAKDD
+2448 
-2461 TVTIGLTDAT
+2461 
-2471 KGKLKAVSGLA
+2471 
-2482 TVIGGTTINTDGTV
+2482 
-2496 TGPTFNITKAEGG
+2496 
-2509 TETANTL
+2509 
-2516 KDAIDKLNKTNEGQN
+2516 
-2531 TAITKLGD
+2531 
-2539 TVTKNYNTL
+2539 
-2548 SDKIDKAGETTTNAL
+2548 
-2563 TEKGLDFY
+2563 
-2571 GNKDAAETDKVHRN
+2571 
-2585 LGQTLK
+2585 
-2591 VKGAE
+2591 
-2596 NFTREATA
+2596 
-2604 TNNIDVVKNTAGD
+2604 
-2617 GFDVKLA
+2617 
-2624 ENLGN
+2624 
-2629 IKEIA
+2629 
-2634 GDGNNDLVIKN
+2634 
-2645 GDTKVTV
+2645 
-2652 KAPKDG
+2652 
-2658 NTGSIDFGDTKLV
+2658 
-2671 ASNLDASIKYRAN
+2671 
-2684 DDAAA
+2684 
-2689 NAKSVKLADG
+2689 
-2699 FNYVAS
+2699 
-2705 NDATTT
+2705 
-2711 AEGPK
+2711 
-2716 SGLAIT
+2716 
-2722 AEENGKVTFG
+2722 NGKVTFG

-2744 ADKNLTNLSEAGN
+2744 ADKNLSNLSEAGN

-2804 AITGDGLAISGGDLG
+2804 AIAGDGLAISGGDLG
-2819 AADRVRTYTLDL
+2819 TTDRVRTYTLDL
-2831 SDATKGKLTAVSGLA
+2831 SDATKGKLAAVGNLA
-2846 TVIGGTTIADNGTV
+2846 NVIGGTTISTDGTV

-2964 TAENNIKVVKNNNDL
+2964 TAENNIKVVKNNNGL

-3295 GQTLKVKGAENFTR
+3295 GQALKVKGAENFTR

-3388 SYKAGTET
+3388 SYKAGTEA

-3417 PKNLEAG
+3417 PKHLEAG
-3424 TASPTAAT
+3424 TTSPTEAT

-3498 GINTTLD
+3498 GINTTVD

-3602 KDAIDKLNATN
+3602 KDAIDKLNTTN

-3628 NNYKEL
+3628 KNYNTL
-3634 TKKIENAGETATNA
+3634 SDKIDKAGETATNA

-3669 RNLGQTLKVKGAEN
+3669 RNLGQALKVKGAEN

-3886 ALAKGILHIKGDT
+3886 ALAKGTLHIKGDA

-3995 LSDKIDKAGETTTN
+3995 LSDKIDKAGETATN

-4029 VHRNLGQTLKVK
+4029 VHRNLGQALKVK

-4057 VVKNTAGDGFDVKLA
+4057 VVKNTAGDGFDMKLA

-4080 IAGDGKTDLVIKNGD
+4080 IAGDGTHDLVIKNGD

-4104 DGNTGSIDF
+4104 DGNTGSINF

-4164 ASPTEATDS
+4164 TSPTEATDS

-4195 SDTRGTIDNAADKN
+4195 SDTRGAIDNAADKNLNNLSEAGNNKITNLAKAAAKETVKVAPGINTTVDTDTTTTEGVTTYKVNANDTKVAIAGDGLAISGGDLGATDRVRTYTLDLSDATKGKLTAVGGLATVIGGTTIADNGTVTGPTFNITNATGGTDTATTLKDAIDKLNATNEGQNTAITKLGDTVTNNYKELTKKIENAGETATNALTEKGLDFYGNKDAAETDKVHRNLGQALKVKGAENFTREATATNNIDVVKNTAGDGFDVKLAENLGNIKEIAGDGTHDLVIKNGDTKVTVKAPKDGNTGSIDFGDTKLVTNNLDANISYKAGTEADKKTVKLQDGFNFVAGTGTVAPKHLEAGTTSPTEATDSVEPKKGIAISTAANGVVNIGLDSDTRGAIDNAADKN

-4266 IAGNGL
+4266 IAGDGL

-4280 ATDRVRTYT
+4280 TTDRVRTYT

-4296 KGKLTAVGGLA
+4296 KGRLAAVSGLA

-4411 GQTLKV
+4411 GQALKV

-4478 APKDGNTGSIDFG
+4478 APKDGNKGSIDFG

-4496 TNNLDANI
+4496 TNNLEADITYRAN
-4504 SYKAGTE
+4504 SVPDTE
-4511 TDKKTVKLQD
+4511 AKSVKLQK
-4521 GFNFVAGTGTVA
+4521 GLNFVASDVTTTTEEG
-4533 PKHLEAGTASPTEA
+4533 PKSGLVIKAEDDGKVTF
-4547 TDSVEPKKGIAI
+4547 
-4559 STAANGVVNI
+4559 
-4569 GLDSDTRG
+4569 GLDKVTREKV
-4577 TIDNAADKNLSN
+4577 DNAADKNLSN

-4600 LAKAAAKETVKVADG
+4600 
-4615 INTTVDTDT
+4615 
-4624 TTTEGVT
+4624 
-4631 TYKVNANDTKVAIA
+4631 
-4645 GDGLAISGGDLGA
+4645 
-4658 TDRVRAYTLDL
+4658 
-4669 SDATKGKLTAVGNLA
+4669 
-4684 NVIGGTTISTDGTV
+4684 
-4698 TGPTFNITNA
+4698 
-4708 TGGTDTA
+4708 
-4715 TTLKDAI
+4715 
-4722 DKLNATNEGQNTAI
+4722 
-4736 TKLGDTVTK
+4736 
-4745 NYNTLSDKI
+4745 
-4754 DKAGETTTNAL
+4754 
-4765 TEKGLDFYGN
+4765 
-4775 KDAAETDKVHRNLG
+4775 
-4789 QTLKVKGAE
+4789 
-4798 NFTREATATNNI
+4798 
-4810 DVVKNTAGDGFDVKL
+4810 
-4825 AENLGNIKEI
+4825 
-4835 AGDGTHDLVIKNGD
+4835 
-4849 TKVTVKAPKDGE
+4849 
-4861 KGSIDF
+4861 
-4867 GDTKLVTNNLDANIS
+4867 
-4882 YKAGTETDKKTVKLQ
+4882 
-4897 DGFNFVAGT
+4897 
-4906 GTVAPKNL
+4906 
-4914 EAGTASPTEATD
+4914 
-4926 SVEPKKGIAISTAAN
+4926 
-4941 GVVNIGLD
+4941 
-4949 SDTRGAIDNA
+4949 
-4959 ADKNLSNLS
+4959 
-4968 ETGSNKVTELAKA
+4968 LAKA

-5014 NDTKVAIAGNGLAIS
+5014 NDTKVTIAGDGLAIS

-5066 TTISTD
+5066 TTISTE

-5082 TNATGGTDTAT
+5082 TNATGDTDTAT

-5099 DKLNATNEGQNTAI
+5099 EKLDAANKSQN
-5113 TKLGDTVTKNYNT
+5113 
-5126 LSDKIDKAGETTTN
+5126 DKITN
-5140 ALTEKGL
+5140 LGNSITEKGL
-5147 DFYGNKDAAETD
+5147 DFYGNKDTEATD
-5159 KVHRNLGQT
+5159 KVHRNLGEA

-5183 TNNIDVVKNTAGD
+5183 ANNIDVVKNTAGD

-5282 TGTVA
+5282 TGTVV

-5439 GSETDAIASK
+5439 GSEADAIASK

-5476 VVYTDADGNRIVKA
+5476 IVYTDADGNRIVKA
-5490 TDGNYYKASEVNANG
+5490 TDGNYYKATEVNANG
-5505 VVKTPT
+5505 VVKTPA
-5511 ENNGVAPVAIEKA
+5511 ENNGVAPIAVEKA

-5606 DGTNTTD
+5606 DGSNTSE
-5613 PVKNIGDAI
+5613 PVKNVGDAI

-5672 RAEGTK
+5672 RAEGIK

-5768 NNAEDADAHTV
+5768 NNAEDADAQTV

-5799 EVGTASPTATTDG
+5799 EAGTASPTATTDG

-5900 AENGSVSVTGG
+5900 AENGSVSVIGG

-5943 TTAEGNITTLQGD
+5943 TTAENNITTLQGD

-5974 KTDIITLQ
+5974 KTDITTLQ
-5982 GDMKQAKQDITTN
+5982 GDMKQAKQDITNN
-5995 TNNISTNTQ
+5995 TNNIATNTQ

-6018 NIEALQGNSAKK
+6018 DIAALQGNSATK

-6059 ATDTTSRVKTFTAKL
+6059 ATDTVSRVKTFTAKL
-6074 DDKVTFGKDG
+6074 DDKVTFGQGDKQ
-6084 NKITIDG
+6084 ITVDG
-6091 TTGAITAPTATINVV
+6091 TTGTITAPNATINVV

-6121 AVTPEGVTVTTKQP
+6121 AVTPEGVTITTKQP

-6188 VFAADTGVQST
+6188 VFAADTGVAST
-6199 IVALGETLTIKGGA
+6199 TVALGDTLAIKGGA
-6213 KGSLTDNNIGVE
+6213 NGRLTDNNIGVE

-6346 TAGTL
+6346 AAGTL

-6392 AVALGVAHYA
+6392 ALALGVAHYA

>member
-44 GADMSASVHAV
+44 GGDMSASVHAV

-515 NGIVAIGTKRS
+515 YGIVAIGTKRS
-526 STDTGFARRLTG
+526 STGDTGFARRLTG
-538 VAGGVGDYDAV
+538 VAGGVNDYDAV

-559 SLKKGERHI
+559 SLKSGERHI
-568 KATSYTPNG
+568 KATSYTPNAA
-577 SGTITLNYVDGEN
+577 GTITLNYVNGEN
-590 KDVSNETATITDVA
+590 KDVTETATITDVA
-604 KKSDEWTLGIK
+604 KKSDEWTLRTQDGNATAVATPQAVTGVTKKAVTLKAGDNIAIENSSGVVTIKAKNVVTSITSGNSTALTVSPSNGTVTITPNIASSVGASGQDGKLVTSGIVKTALDAKIDKTAEMHIKTGEYTVGDDGIASLIQQNGNNQDQSTRVKIKDIAKKSDEWTLGIK
-615 TTTTT
+615 TTTTN
-620 GTKTT
+620 GGSTT

-637 GSTKKVISLEAG
+637 EGAKKVISLEAG
-649 KNIAIDANGNN
+649 KNIVIDASNNN

-671 SVKSDATANKTM
+671 SVKSDATANKVM
-683 NVRSDIT
+683 EVRSDIT

-719 TAIGNEVLAAN
+719 TAIGNEVVAAN

-737 YDVANSGEG
+737 YNIANSGEG
-746 AVAIG
+746 SVAIG
-751 KKVNSGTNFSTTI
+751 KRVNVDKSFATTI
-764 GYHQNTTD
+764 GYHQNTTGN
-772 RASASVNIGYQST
+772 ASASVNIGYQST
-785 VKSNQSVA
+785 VKANQSVGL
-793 IGSTIGTETAAQ
+793 GSTINIDDKAQ
-805 YSVAIGYKA
+805 YSTAIGYKA
-814 KTLGKNA
+814 KTLDKNA
-821 IAIGSSNDGNEV
+821 IAIGSSNDKNEV
-833 TAGAEN
+833 IASGV
-839 SIAIGTSARVLAGQG
+839 SSVAIGTSAQSHSTSGLAIGDNAVVGVAEVKDNQGRVTTAAVDAKHSIALGTSAKVLAGQG

-862 EVGADDVKNSA
+862 EVGTNDVTSSA
-873 KASDAD
+873 GASDAN

-898 NGVVAIGKKR
+898 NGIVAIGKKR

-950 QNGESATPT
+950 QNGENATPT
-959 DVTPTAVQGETKKRV
+959 DVTPASVQGETKKRV

-1006 TTALTVSPSNGAV
+1006 TTALTVSPSKGAV

-1033 EDGKLVTSGSV
+1033 EDGKLVTSGIV

-1059 IKTGEYTVGSD
+1059 IKTGEYTVGTD

-1085 SARVVIKDIAKKS
+1085 NTRVVIKDIARKS
-1098 VVDGINTTVGTH
+1098 VVDGINTTVNTH
-1110 TTQISNLTTAVEG
+1110 TSQIANLTTTVGG

-1150 TLDTILTVKGGANYT
+1150 TLDTTLTVKGGANYT

-1172 IQVAKDGAAG
+1172 IQVAKDGSAG

-1196 IKSLAGDEKNNLI
+1196 IKSIAGDEKNNLI

-1291 ADGLVTFGLDKTT
+1291 ADGLVTFGLDKAT

-1346 TTLDTDTT
+1346 TTVDTDTT

-1371 AIAGDGLSLSGGE
+1371 AIAGDGLALSGGE

-1398 SDATKGKLAAVS
+1398 SDATKGKLTAVS

-1473 NNYNDLS
+1473 NNYSDLS

-1522 KGGENFTRGTAENNI
+1522 KGGENFTRGTSEKNI

-1561 GDGTHDLV
+1561 GDG
-1569 IKNGDTKVTVKA
+1569 K
-1581 PKDGNKGSIDFGDTK
+1581 
-1596 LVASNLDA
+1596 
-1604 SIKYRANDDAVGNAK
+1604 
-1619 SVKLADGFNY
+1619 
-1629 VASSD
+1629 
-1634 ATTTADGPKSG
+1634 
-1645 LAITAENDGK
+1645 
-1655 VTFGLDK
+1655 
-1662 ATREKVDNAA
+1662 
-1672 DKNLSNLS
+1672 
-1680 EAGNNKITNLA
+1680 
-1691 KAAAKETVKVA
+1691 
-1702 PGINT
+1702 
-1707 TVDTDT
+1707 
-1713 TTTEGVTTYKVNA
+1713 
-1726 NDTRVAI
+1726 
-1733 TGDGL
+1733 
-1738 AISGGDLGA
+1738 
-1747 TDRVRTYTL
+1747 
-1756 DLSDATK
+1756 
-1763 GKLTAVGNLANVI
+1763 
-1776 GGTTIADNGTVTGPT
+1776 
-1791 FNITNA
+1791 
-1797 AGGTDTATTLK
+1797 
-1808 DAIDKLNK
+1808 
-1816 TNEGQNTTISN
+1816 
-1827 LTTAVTNNYNDLS
+1827 NDL
-1840 NKITNAGT
+1840 I
-1848 AATAAATT
+1848 
-1856 KGLNFTGDDTT
+1856 
-1867 DNGKVHRDLGETL
+1867 
-1880 TIKGGE
+1880 
-1886 NFTRGTSENNI
+1886 
-1897 KVVKNNND
+1897 
-1905 LDVKLAENL
+1905 
-1914 GNIKEIAGDGTH
+1914 
-1926 DLVIKNGDTKV
+1926 
-1937 TVKAPKDGNTGSIDF
+1937 
-1952 GDTKLVAS
+1952 
-1960 NLDASIKYRANDDAV
+1960 
-1975 GNAKS
+1975 
-1980 VKLADGFNYVASSDA
+1980 
-1995 TTTADG
+1995 
-2001 PKSGLAITAEDN
+2001 
-2013 GKVTFGLDKATREKV
+2013 
-2028 DNAADKNLSNL
+2028 
-2039 SEAGSNKVTELAK
+2039 
-2052 AAAKEVVK
+2052 
-2060 VAPGINT
+2060 
-2067 TVDTDTTTTE
+2067 
-2077 GVTTYKV
+2077 
-2084 NANDTKVAIAGDG
+2084 
-2097 LAISGG
+2097 
-2103 DLGATDRVRAY
+2103 
-2114 TLDLS
+2114 
-2119 DATKGKLTAVGNL
+2119 
-2132 ANVIGGTTISTD
+2132 
-2144 GTVTGPTFN
+2144 
-2153 ITNATGGTDTATTLK
+2153 
-2168 DAIDKLNATNE
+2168 
-2179 GQNTV
+2179 
-2184 ITKLGDTVTKNYN
+2184 
-2197 TLSDKI
+2197 
-2203 DKAGETAT
+2203 
-2211 NALTEKGLDFY
+2211 
-2222 GNKDAAETDK
+2222 
-2232 VHRNL
+2232 
-2237 GQTLKVKGA
+2237 
-2246 ENFTREATAT
+2246 
-2256 NNIDVVK
+2256 
-2263 NTAGDGFDVKLAENL
+2263 
-2278 GNIKEIAGDGNND
+2278 
-2291 LVIKNGDTKVTVK
+2291 
-2304 APKDGNV
+2304 
-2311 GSIDF
+2311 
-2316 GDTKLV
+2316 
-2322 ASNLDAS
+2322 
-2329 IKYRVN
+2329 
-2335 DDAAANAKSV
+2335 
-2345 KLADGFNYVASN
+2345 
-2357 DATTTA
+2357 
-2363 EGPKSGLAITAE
+2363 
-2375 NNGKVTFGLDK
+2375 
-2386 ATRTIL
+2386 
-2392 DNAASK
+2392 
-2398 TYVNDAIT
+2398 
-2406 NLNSAVTGNARLNFA
+2406 
-2421 GNATK
+2421 
-2426 DAQDGDVEKVSLAL
+2426 
-2440 ATGTLHIK
+2440 
-2448 GDATDITTTAKDD
+2448 
-2461 TVTIGLTDAT
+2461 
-2471 KGKLKAVSGLA
+2471 
-2482 TVIGGTTINTDGTV
+2482 
-2496 TGPTFNITKAEGG
+2496 
-2509 TETANTL
+2509 
-2516 KDAIDKLNKTNEGQN
+2516 
-2531 TAITKLGD
+2531 
-2539 TVTKNYNTL
+2539 
-2548 SDKIDKAGETTTNAL
+2548 
-2563 TEKGLDFY
+2563 
-2571 GNKDAAETDKVHRN
+2571 
-2585 LGQTLK
+2585 
-2591 VKGAE
+2591 
-2596 NFTREATA
+2596 
-2604 TNNIDVVKNTAGD
+2604 
-2617 GFDVKLA
+2617 
-2624 ENLGN
+2624 
-2629 IKEIA
+2629 
-2634 GDGNNDLVIKN
+2634 IKN

-3295 GQTLKVKGAENFTR
+3295 GQALKVKGAENFTR

-3388 SYKAGTET
+3388 SYKAGTEA

-3498 GINTTLD
+3498 GINTTVD

-3602 KDAIDKLNATN
+3602 KDAIDKLNTTN

-3628 NNYKEL
+3628 KNYNTL
-3634 TKKIENAGETATNA
+3634 SDKIDKAGETATNA

-3669 RNLGQTLKVKGAEN
+3669 RNLGQALKVKGAEN

-3772 TDKKT
+3772 TDKKA

-3801 TASPTEATDSV
+3801 TTSPTEATDSV

-3886 ALAKGILHIKGDT
+3886 ALAKGTLHIKGDT

-3982 TKLGDTVTKNYNT
+3982 TKLGDTVT
-3995 LSDKIDKAGETTTN
+3995 
-4009 ALTEKG
+4009 
-4015 LDFYGNKDAAETDK
+4015 
-4029 VHRNLGQTLKVK
+4029 
-4041 GAENFT
+4041 
-4047 REATATNNID
+4047 
-4057 VVKNTAGDGFDVKLA
+4057 
-4072 ENLGNIKE
+4072 
-4080 IAGDGKTDLVIKNGD
+4080 
-4095 TKVTVKAPK
+4095 
-4104 DGNTGSIDF
+4104 
-4113 GDTKLVT
+4113 
-4120 NNLDA
+4120 
-4125 NISYKA
+4125 
-4131 GTETDK
+4131 
-4137 KTVKLQ
+4137 
-4143 DGFNFV
+4143 
-4149 AGTGTVAPKH
+4149 
-4159 LEAGT
+4159 
-4164 ASPTEATDS
+4164 
-4173 VEPKKGIAISTAAN
+4173 
-4187 GVVNIGLD
+4187 
-4195 SDTRGTIDNAADKN
+4195 
-4209 LSNLSEAGNNKITNL
+4209 
-4224 AKAAAKETVKVA
+4224 
-4236 PGINTTVDTDT
+4236 
-4247 TTTEGVTTYKV
+4247 
-4258 NANDTKVA
+4258 
-4266 IAGNGL
+4266 
-4272 AISGGDLG
+4272 
-4280 ATDRVRTYT
+4280 
-4289 LDLSDAT
+4289 
-4296 KGKLTAVGGLA
+4296 
-4307 TVIGGTTIAD
+4307 
-4317 NGTVTGPTFNIT
+4317 
-4329 NATGGTDTA
+4329 
-4338 NTLKDAID
+4338 
-4346 KLNATNEG
+4346 
-4354 QNTAIT
+4354 
-4360 KLGDTVTNNYKELTK
+4360 NNYKELTK

-4411 GQTLKV
+4411 GQALKV

-4511 TDKKTVKLQD
+4511 ADKKTVKLQD

-4533 PKHLEAGTASPTEA
+4533 PKHLEAGTTSPTEA

-4577 TIDNAADKNLSN
+4577 AIDNAADKNLSN

-4600 LAKAAAKETVKVADG
+4600 LAKAAAKETVKVAPGINTTVDTDTTTTEGVTTYKVNANDTKVAIAGDGLAISGGDLGTTDRVRTYTLDLSDATKGRLAAVSGLATVIGGTTIADNGTVTGPTFNITNATGGTDTANTLKDAIDKLNATNEGQNTAITKLGDTVTKNYNTLSDKIDKAGETTTNALTEKGLDFYGNKDTADADKVHRNLGQALKVKGAENFTREATATNNIDVVKNTAGDGFDVKLAENLGNIKEIAGDGTHDLVIKNGDTKVTVKAPKDGNTGSIDFGDTKLVTNNLEADMTYRANSAPDTEAKSVKLQKGLNFVASDVTTTTEDGPKSGLAITAEDDGKVTFGLDKATREKVDNAADKNLSNLSEAGNNKITNLAKAAAKETVKVAPG

-4658 TDRVRAYTLDL
+4658 TDRVRTYTLDL

-4684 NVIGGTTISTDGTV
+4684 NVIGGTTITTDGTV

-4789 QTLKVKGAE
+4789 QALKVKGVE
-4798 NFTREATATNNI
+4798 NFTREATAKNNI
-4810 DVVKNTAGDGFDVKL
+4810 DVVKNAAGDGFDVKL

-4835 AGDGTHDLVIKNGD
+4835 AGDGTH
-4849 TKVTVKAPKDGE
+4849 
-4861 KGSIDF
+4861 
-4867 GDTKLVTNNLDANIS
+4867 
-4882 YKAGTETDKKTVKLQ
+4882 
-4897 DGFNFVAGT
+4897 
-4906 GTVAPKNL
+4906 
-4914 EAGTASPTEATD
+4914 
-4926 SVEPKKGIAISTAAN
+4926 
-4941 GVVNIGLD
+4941 
-4949 SDTRGAIDNA
+4949 
-4959 ADKNLSNLS
+4959 
-4968 ETGSNKVTELAKA
+4968 
-4981 AAKEVV
+4981 
-4987 KVAPGINTTVDTDTT
+4987 
-5002 TTEGVTTYKVNA
+5002 
-5014 NDTKVAIAGNGLAIS
+5014 
-5029 GGDLGATDRVRT
+5029 
-5041 YTLDLSDATKGKLT
+5041 
-5055 AVGNLANVIGG
+5055 
-5066 TTISTD
+5066 
-5072 GTVTGPTFNI
+5072 
-5082 TNATGGTDTAT
+5082 
-5093 TLKDAI
+5093 
-5099 DKLNATNEGQNTAI
+5099 
-5113 TKLGDTVTKNYNT
+5113 
-5126 LSDKIDKAGETTTN
+5126 
-5140 ALTEKGL
+5140 
-5147 DFYGNKDAAETD
+5147 
-5159 KVHRNLGQT
+5159 
-5168 LKVKGAENFTREATA
+5168 
-5183 TNNIDVVKNTAGD
+5183 
-5196 GFDVK
+5196 
-5201 LAENLGNIKEIAG
+5201 
-5214 DGKTDLVI
+5214 DLVI

-5259 YKAGSETDKKTVKLQ
+5259 YKAGTETDKKAVKLQ

-5297 PTATTDGV
+5297 PTATTDSV
-5305 TPKKGIVISTEANGV
+5305 EPKKGIVISTEANGV

-5354 AAQGSVKVATGKNVT
+5354 AAQGSVKVAAGKNVT

-5439 GSETDAIASK
+5439 GSEADAIASK

-5490 TDGNYYKASEVNANG
+5490 TDGNYYKATEVNANG
-5505 VVKTPT
+5505 VVKTPA
-5511 ENNGVAPVAIEKA
+5511 ENNGVAPVVVEKA

-5537 APAADDTN
+5537 APVADDTN

-5592 NGAFTGPTY
+5592 NGSFTGPTY

-5606 DGTNTTD
+5606 DGSNTSE
-5613 PVKNIGDAI
+5613 PVKNVGDAI

-5635 LSTKGLDFYGNKDTA
+5635 LSTKGLDFYGNKDA
-5650 DTDKVHRNLGEAL
+5650 AEIDKVHRNLGEAL

-5672 RAEGTK
+5672 RAEGAK

-5686 AAGDGFDVKLAENL
+5686 TAGDGFDVKLAENL

-5768 NNAEDADAHTV
+5768 NSAEDADAHTV

-5784 LNFVAGTGTVAPKHL
+5784 LNFVAGTGTVAPKNL
-5799 EVGTASPTATTDG
+5799 EAGTASPTATTDG
-5812 VTPKKGIVISTEAN
+5812 VTPKKGIVISTAAD
-5826 GVVNIG
+5826 GIVNIG

-5872 GNNITVDTETKDN
+5872 GNNITVDTEAKDN

-5928 TKAQINRIDGIDTRL
+5928 TKAQINRINGIDTRL

-5956 MKQAKQDI
+5956 MTQAKQDI
-5964 TTLQGDMKQA
+5964 TVLQGDMKQA

-6059 ATDTTSRVKTFTAKL
+6059 ATDDTSRVKTFTAKL

-6084 NKITIDG
+6084 NKIIIDG

-6188 VFAADTGVQST
+6188 VFAADTGVAST
-6199 IVALGETLTIKGGA
+6199 TVALGDTLAIKGGTN
-6213 KGSLTDNNIGVE
+6213 GRLTDNNIGVE
-6225 LTAATAKE
+6225 LTASTAKE

-6346 TAGTL
+6346 AAGTL

-6392 AVALGVAHYA
+6392 ALALGVAHYA

>member
-294 KASASAENATAIGTG
+294 KAKASAENAAAVGTG
-309 AAASEA
+309 ATASAKDAFAAGTDAKASEA
-315 NATALGKGATAEKAD
+315 NATAIGKGANAEKSN
-330 AIAIGTGATSGGTSG
+330 AIAIGTGAISGGTSG

-352 QAQAADTIAVG
+352 QAQAADAIAVG

-378 AATAAGS
+378 AATAGGS

-445 TAGTTPAVDASNSI
+445 TAGTTPAVDAPNSI

-474 ALGANTQITASDVGT
+474 ALGADTQITASDVGT

-500 MLTNTQGTDAVADKE
+500 MLTNTKGTDAVADKE
-515 NGIVAIGTKRS
+515 YGIVAIGTKRS
-526 STDTGFARRLTG
+526 STDNGFARRLTG

-568 KATSYTPNG
+568 KSTSYSPNG

-590 KDVSNETATITDVA
+590 NDVSNETATITDVA
-604 KKSDEWTLGIK
+604 KKSDEWMLRTQDGTTSGNATPQTVSGSTKKAVTLKAGDNIAIDNSNGVVTIKAKNVVTSITSGNTTALTVSPSNGAVTITPNIASSVGASGQDGKLVTSGIVKTALDAKIDKTAEMHIKTGEYTVGDDGIASLIQQNGNNQDQSTRVKIKDIAKKSDEWTLGVK
-615 TTTTT
+615 TTTTN
-620 GTKTT
+620 GGSTT

-637 GSTKKVISLEAG
+637 EGAKKVISLEAG
-649 KNIAIDANGNN
+649 KNIVIDASNNN

-671 SVKSDATANKTM
+671 SVKSDATANKVM
-683 NVRSDIT
+683 EVRSDIT

-719 TAIGNEVLAAN
+719 TAIGNEVVAAN

-737 YDVANSGEG
+737 YNIANSGEG
-746 AVAIG
+746 SVAIG
-751 KKVNSGTNFSTTI
+751 KRVNVDKSFATTI
-764 GYHQNTTD
+764 GYHQNTTGN
-772 RASASVNIGYQST
+772 ASASVNIGYQST
-785 VKSNQSVA
+785 VKANQSVGL
-793 IGSTIGTETAAQ
+793 GSTINIDDKAQ
-805 YSVAIGYKA
+805 YSTAIGYKA
-814 KTLGKNA
+814 KTLDKNA
-821 IAIGSSNDGNEV
+821 IAIGSSNDKNEV
-833 TAGAEN
+833 IASGV
-839 SIAIGTSARVLAGQG
+839 SSVAIGTSAQSHSTSGLAIGDNAVVGVAEVKDNQGRVTTAAVDAKHSIALGTSAKVLAGQG

-862 EVGADDVKNSA
+862 EVGTNDVTSSA
-873 KASDAD
+873 GASDAN

-885 LGNSSE
+885 LGNSS
-891 DAANDAG
+891 DDVANDAG
-898 NGVVAIGKKR
+898 NGIVAIGKKR

-937 LKALEANEWLLRT
+937 LKALESNEWLLRT
-950 QNGESATPT
+950 QSGENATPT
-959 DVTPTAVQGETKKRV
+959 DVTPASVQGETKKRV

-1150 TLDTILTVKGGANYT
+1150 TLDTTLTVKGGANYT

-1346 TTLDTDTT
+1346 TTVDTDTT

-1360 TYKVNANDTKV
+1360 TYKVNANDTRV
-1371 AIAGDGLSLSGGE
+1371 AITGDGLAISGGD

-1398 SDATKGKLAAVS
+1398 SDATKGKLTAVG

-1434 TKAEGGT
+1434 TNATGGT
-1441 ETAKTLKD
+1441 DTATTLKD

-1463 TISNLTNTVT
+1463 TISNLTTAVT

-1480 TKITNAGTAA
+1480 NKITNAGTAA
-1490 TTAATTKGLNFTGDD
+1490 TAAATAKGLNFTGDD

-1522 KGGENFTRGTAENNI
+1522 KGGENFTRGTSENNI

-1581 PKDGNKGSIDFGDTK
+1581 PKDGNTGSIDFGDTK

-1634 ATTTADGPKSG
+1634 VTTTTDGPKSG

-1763 GKLTAVGNLANVI
+1763 GKLTAVGGLATVI

-1797 AGGTDTATTLK
+1797 TGGTDTATTLK

-1848 AATAAATT
+1848 AATAAATA

-2013 GKVTFGLDKATREKV
+2013 GKVTFGLDKATR
-2028 DNAADKNLSNL
+2028 
-2039 SEAGSNKVTELAK
+2039 
-2052 AAAKEVVK
+2052 
-2060 VAPGINT
+2060 
-2067 TVDTDTTTTE
+2067 
-2077 GVTTYKV
+2077 
-2084 NANDTKVAIAGDG
+2084 
-2097 LAISGG
+2097 
-2103 DLGATDRVRAY
+2103 
-2114 TLDLS
+2114 
-2119 DATKGKLTAVGNL
+2119 
-2132 ANVIGGTTISTD
+2132 
-2144 GTVTGPTFN
+2144 
-2153 ITNATGGTDTATTLK
+2153 
-2168 DAIDKLNATNE
+2168 
-2179 GQNTV
+2179 
-2184 ITKLGDTVTKNYN
+2184 
-2197 TLSDKI
+2197 
-2203 DKAGETAT
+2203 
-2211 NALTEKGLDFY
+2211 
-2222 GNKDAAETDK
+2222 
-2232 VHRNL
+2232 
-2237 GQTLKVKGA
+2237 
-2246 ENFTREATAT
+2246 
-2256 NNIDVVK
+2256 
-2263 NTAGDGFDVKLAENL
+2263 
-2278 GNIKEIAGDGNND
+2278 
-2291 LVIKNGDTKVTVK
+2291 
-2304 APKDGNV
+2304 
-2311 GSIDF
+2311 
-2316 GDTKLV
+2316 
-2322 ASNLDAS
+2322 
-2329 IKYRVN
+2329 
-2335 DDAAANAKSV
+2335 
-2345 KLADGFNYVASN
+2345 
-2357 DATTTA
+2357 
-2363 EGPKSGLAITAE
+2363 
-2375 NNGKVTFGLDK
+2375 
-2386 ATRTIL
+2386 TIL

-2426 DAQDGDVEKVSLAL
+2426 DAQDADVEKVSLAL

-2448 GDATDITTTAKDD
+2448 GDATDITTTAKGD
-2461 TVTIGLTDAT
+2461 TVTIGLTPET
-2471 KGKLKAVSGLA
+2471 KGKLTAVGNLA
-2482 TVIGGTTINTDGTV
+2482 NVIGGTTITTDGTV
-2496 TGPTFNITKAEGG
+2496 TGPTFNITNATGG
-2509 TETANTL
+2509 TDTATTL
-2516 KDAIDKLNKTNEGQN
+2516 KDAIDKLNKTNEGQNTTISNLTTAVTNNYNDLSNKITNAGTAATAAATAKGLNFTGDDTTDNGKVHRDLGETLTIKGGENFTRGTSENNIKVVKNNNDLDVKLAENLGNIKEIAGDGTHDLVIKNGDTKVTVKAPKDGNTGSIDFGDTKLVTNNLDANISYKAGTETDKKTVKLQDGFNFVAGTGTVAPKHLEAGTTSPTEATDSVEPKKGIAISTAANGVVNIGLDGDTRGAIDNAADKNLSNLSEAGNNKITNLAKAAAKETVKVADGLNTTVDTDTTTTEGVTTYKVNANDTRVAITGDGLAISGGDLGATDRVRTYTLDLSDATKGKLTAVGGLATVIGGTTIADNGTVTGPTFNITNATGGTDTATTLKDAIDKLNATNEGQN

-2585 LGQTLK
+2585 LGQALK

-2604 TNNIDVVKNTAGD
+2604 TNNIDVVKNAAGD
-2617 GFDVKLA
+2617 GF
-2624 ENLGN
+2624 
-2629 IKEIA
+2629 
-2634 GDGNNDLVIKN
+2634 
-2645 GDTKVTV
+2645 
-2652 KAPKDG
+2652 
-2658 NTGSIDFGDTKLV
+2658 
-2671 ASNLDASIKYRAN
+2671 
-2684 DDAAA
+2684 
-2689 NAKSVKLADG
+2689 
-2699 FNYVAS
+2699 
-2705 NDATTT
+2705 
-2711 AEGPK
+2711 
-2716 SGLAIT
+2716 
-2722 AEENGKVTFG
+2722 
-2732 LDKATREKVDNA
+2732 
-2744 ADKNLTNLSEAGN
+2744 
-2757 NKITN
+2757 
-2762 LAKAAAKETVKVA
+2762 
-2775 PGINTTV
+2775 
-2782 DTDTTTTEG
+2782 
-2791 VTTYKVNANDTKV
+2791 
-2804 AITGDGLAISGGDLG
+2804 
-2819 AADRVRTYTLDL
+2819 
-2831 SDATKGKLTAVSGLA
+2831 
-2846 TVIGGTTIADNGTV
+2846 
-2860 TGPTFNITNAAGTN
+2860 
-2874 ETAST
+2874 
-2879 IKEAIEKLNTT
+2879 
-2890 NAGQNTTISN
+2890 
-2900 LTKTVNDNYTDLS
+2900 
-2913 KKITEGSTAV
+2913 
-2923 TNTITTKGLNFTGDD
+2923 
-2938 TTDNG
+2938 
-2943 KVHRDLGETLTIK
+2943 
-2956 GGENFTRG
+2956 
-2964 TAENNIKVVKNNNDL
+2964 

-3044 DDTVGNAKSVKLA
+3044 DDAVGNAKSVKLA
-3057 DGFNYVASSDVTT
+3057 DGFNYVASSDATT
-3070 TADGPKSGLAIT
+3070 TTEGPKSGLAIT
-3082 AENDGKVT
+3082 AEDNGKVT

-3135 DAQDADVEKVSLAL
+3135 DVQDADVEKASLAL
-3149 ATGTLHI
+3149 ATDTLHI

-3162 ITTTAKDDTV
+3162 ITTTAKGDTV
-3172 TIGLTD
+3172 TIGLTPE
-3178 ATKGKL
+3178 TKGKL
-3184 KAVSGLATV
+3184 TAVGNLANV
-3193 IGGTNIT
+3193 IGGTTIT

-3295 GQTLKVKGAENFTR
+3295 GQALKVKGTENFTR

-3374 GDTKLVTNN
+3374 GDTKLVASN
-3383 LDANI
+3383 LDASIKYRANDDAVGNAK
-3388 SYKAGTET
+3388 S
-3396 DKKTVKLQD
+3396 VKLAD
-3405 GFNFVAGTGTVA
+3405 GFNYVASNDVTTTTEG
-3417 PKNLEAG
+3417 PKSGLAI
-3424 TASPTAAT
+3424 TAENDGKVTF
-3432 DSVEPKK
+3432 
-3439 GIAISTAANGVV
+3439 
-3451 NIGLDSDTR
+3451 GLDKATR
-3460 GAIDNAADKNLS
+3460 EKVDNAADKNLS

-3498 GINTTLD
+3498 GINTTVD

-3520 ANDTKVAIAGDGLAI
+3520 ANDTRVAITGDGLAI
-3535 SGGDLGATDRVRAY
+3535 SGGDLGATDRVRTY

-3556 TKGKLTAVGNLAN
+3556 TKGKLTAVGGLAT
-3569 VIGGTTIATDGTVTG
+3569 VIGGTTIADNGTVTG

-3591 ATGGTDTANTL
+3591 ATGGTDTATTL

-3628 NNYKEL
+3628 KNYNTL
-3634 TKKIENAGETATNA
+3634 SDKIDKAGETTTNA

-3669 RNLGQTLKVKGAEN
+3669 RNLGQALKVKGAEN

-3801 TASPTEATDSV
+3801 TTSPTEATDSV

-3828 NIGLDSDTRGAI
+3828 NIGLDSDTRGII

-3886 ALAKGILHIKGDT
+3886 ALAKGTLHIKGDA

-3914 LTPVAQGKLA
+3914 LTPETKGKLT

-3948 FNITNAAGGTDT
+3948 FNITNATGGTDT

-4029 VHRNLGQTLKVK
+4029 VHRNLGQALKVK

-4057 VVKNTAGDGFDVKLA
+4057 VVKNAAGDGFDVKLA

-4080 IAGDGKTDLVIKNGD
+4080 IAGDGTHDLVIKNGD

-4113 GDTKLVT
+4113 GDTKLVAS
-4120 NNLDA
+4120 NLDA
-4125 NISYKA
+4125 SIKYRANDDTAANAKS
-4131 GTETDK
+4131 
-4137 KTVKLQ
+4137 VKLA
-4143 DGFNFV
+4143 DGFNYV
-4149 AGTGTVAPKH
+4149 ASNDATTTAEGPKSG
-4159 LEAGT
+4159 LAIT
-4164 ASPTEATDS
+4164 AED
-4173 VEPKKGIAISTAAN
+4173 N
-4187 GVVNIGLD
+4187 GKVTFGLD
-4195 SDTRGTIDNAADKN
+4195 KATREKVDNAADKN

-4236 PGINTTVDTDT
+4236 DGINTKVDTDT

-4266 IAGNGL
+4266 IASDGL

-4296 KGKLTAVGGLA
+4296 KGKLTAVGNLA
-4307 TVIGGTTIAD
+4307 NVIGGTTITTD
-4317 NGTVTGPTFNIT
+4317 GTVTGPTFNIT

-4338 NTLKDAID
+4338 TTLKDAID

-4360 KLGDTVTNNYKELTK
+4360 KLGDTVTKNYNTLSD
-4375 KIENAGETATNALT
+4375 KIDKAGETTTNALT

-4411 GQTLKV
+4411 GQALKV

-4533 PKHLEAGTASPTEA
+4533 PKHLEAGTTSPTEA

-4569 GLDSDTRG
+4569 GLDGDTRG
-4577 TIDNAADKNLSN
+4577 AIDNAADKNLSN

-4600 LAKAAAKETVKVADG
+4600 LAKAAAKETVKVAPG

-4631 TYKVNANDTKVAIA
+4631 TYKVNANDTRVAIT

-4658 TDRVRAYTLDL
+4658 TDRVRTYTLDL
-4669 SDATKGKLTAVGNLA
+4669 SDATKGKLTAVGGLA
-4684 NVIGGTTISTDGTV
+4684 TVIGGTTIADNGTV

-4789 QTLKVKGAE
+4789 QALKVKGAE

-4849 TKVTVKAPKDGE
+4849 TKVTVKAPKDGNT
-4861 KGSIDF
+4861 GSIDF

-4906 GTVAPKNL
+4906 GTVAPKHL
-4914 EAGTASPTEATD
+4914 EAGTTSPTEATD

-4949 SDTRGAIDNA
+4949 GDTRGAIDNA

-4968 ETGSNKVTELAKA
+4968 EAGNNKITNLAKA
-4981 AAKEVV
+4981 AAKETV

-5014 NDTKVAIAGNGLAIS
+5014 NDTKVAIASDGLAIS

-5055 AVGNLANVIGG
+5055 AVGGLATVIGG
-5066 TTISTD
+5066 TTIAD
-5072 GTVTGPTFNI
+5072 NGTVTGPTFNI

-5159 KVHRNLGQT
+5159 KVHRNLGQA

-5214 DGKTDLVI
+5214 DGTHDLVI

-5259 YKAGSETDKKTVKLQ
+5259 YKAGTETDKKAVKLQ
-5274 DGFNFVAG
+5274 DGFNFIAG

-5297 PTATTDGV
+5297 PTATTDSV
-5305 TPKKGIVISTEANGV
+5305 EPKKGIVISTEANGV

-5354 AAQGSVKVATGKNVT
+5354 AAQGSVKVAAGKNVT

-5490 TDGNYYKASEVNANG
+5490 TDGNYYKATEVNANG
-5505 VVKTPT
+5505 VVKTPA
-5511 ENNGVAPVAIEKA
+5511 ENNGVAPVAVEKA

-5537 APAADDTN
+5537 APVADDTN

-5592 NGAFTGPTY
+5592 NGTFTGPTY

-5613 PVKNIGDAI
+5613 PVKNVGDAI

-5635 LSTKGLDFYGNKDTA
+5635 LSTKGLDFYGNKDA
-5650 DTDKVHRNLGEAL
+5650 AETDKVHRNLGEAL

-5672 RAEGTK
+5672 RAEGAK

-5706 AGDGKTDLVIKNG
+5706 AGNGTDNLVIKNG

-5784 LNFVAGTGTVAPKHL
+5784 LNFVAGTGTVAPKYL
-5799 EVGTASPTATTDG
+5799 EAGTASPTATTDS
-5812 VTPKKGIVISTEAN
+5812 VEPKKGIVISTEAN

-5885 VTKYTVNGRDTTVKA
+5885 VTKYTVNGRDTTVQA

-5911 TLNDKGERE
+5911 TLNDKGERK

-5943 TTAEGNITTLQGD
+5943 TTAENNITTLQGD

-5974 KTDIITLQ
+5974 KTDITVLQ
-5982 GDMKQAKQDITTN
+5982 GDMKQAKQDITNN
-5995 TNNISTNTQ
+5995 TNNIATNTQ

-6018 NIEALQGNSAKK
+6018 DIAALQGNSATK

-6059 ATDTTSRVKTFTAKL
+6059 ATDTVSRVKTFTAKL

-6091 TTGAITAPTATINVV
+6091 TTGTITAPNATINVV
-6106 NTNTVQVGDANKTNT
+6106 NTNTVQVGDTNKTNT

-6188 VFAADTGVQST
+6188 VFAADTGVAST
-6199 IVALGETLTIKGGA
+6199 TVALGDTLAIKGGA
-6213 KGSLTDNNIGVE
+6213 NGRLTDNNIGVE

-6247 KDGSTTYEYYLPE
+6247 KDGSTTYQYYLPE
-6260 FKPGTEEPVKNPD
+6260 LKPGTVEPVKNPD

-6284 NPITLVTTTVNGDGV
+6284 NPIPLVTTTVNGEGV
-6299 TITPVKGLNKPS
+6299 TITPVKELNKPS
-6311 VSLTADG
+6311 VTLTADG

-6346 TAGTL
+6346 AAGTL

-6379 QVMAGYGAYKGNS
+6379 QVMAGYGAYKGNN

-6416 GENMVNAGMTYRFG
+6416 GDNMVNAGVTYRFG